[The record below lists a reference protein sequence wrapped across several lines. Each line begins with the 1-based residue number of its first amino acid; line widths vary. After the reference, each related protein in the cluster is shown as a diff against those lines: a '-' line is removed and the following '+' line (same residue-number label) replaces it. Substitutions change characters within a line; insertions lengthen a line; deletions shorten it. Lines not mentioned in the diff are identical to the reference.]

1 MSCNITVRF
10 HRISHV
16 RCAVVSVVETE
27 CVSVTNEQRYLFFK
41 TGYHLIPTI
50 LCTFTPSIHSF
61 IHPSIHPI
69 PSHSIPSHPI
79 HSSIPSHPIHPSSIH
94 LSHPFPSILPIPS
107 ISLLNFPSLVHADLI
122 WLLHKLQKINPF
134 NRSDCNLSS

>member
-10 HRISHV
+10 HRISRV

-27 CVSVTNEQRYLFFK
+27 CVSVTNEQRDLFFFL

-69 PSHSIPSHPI
+69 PFHSIPSHSIPSHPI
-79 HSSIPSHPIHPSSIH
+79 HSSIPSHPSVLYPSISSLPIHPS
-94 LSHPFPSILPIPS
+94 HPINLFTQFSL
-107 ISLLNFPSLVHADLI
+107 ISS
-122 WLLHKLQKINPF
+122 
-134 NRSDCNLSS
+134 C